1 MRAAAVAQI
10 SGSGGGNRRRDDAAV
25 SDVLLT
31 MLNETPA
38 DASAITAAGAM
49 GDASPL
55 TLEVNGVRFSAVA
68 DTAIAARDAAAAAR
82 ASSDG
87 TTPIP
92 PGTAAAPI
100 WPAVIGILVG
110 LCVAIS
116 VGFAGWQFR
125 KLRLNAQLSAA
136 AGKAG
141 LKTCLHLQLA
151 VYRPGCQWNGGWLCG
166 VCDLRR
172 ACGLSSLEFMNPSND
187 RFDADIALFRCR

>member
-1 MRAAAVAQI
+1 MPLCVPRPAVEQI

-25 SDVLLT
+25 SYVMLT

-38 DASAITAAGAM
+38 DASAIAAAGALS
-49 GDASPL
+49 DASPL

-68 DTAIAARDAAAAAR
+68 DTQASAR

-92 PGTAAAPI
+92 PGAAAAAPV

-110 LCVAIS
+110 LCVAVS

-125 KLRLNAQLSAA
+125 KLRLNAQLLAA

-141 LKTCLHLQLA
+141 LPHDMLGCA
-151 VYRPGCQWNGGWLCG
+151 VGCVSHRTSCQ
-166 VCDLRR
+166 
-172 ACGLSSLEFMNPSND
+172 
-187 RFDADIALFRCR
+187 